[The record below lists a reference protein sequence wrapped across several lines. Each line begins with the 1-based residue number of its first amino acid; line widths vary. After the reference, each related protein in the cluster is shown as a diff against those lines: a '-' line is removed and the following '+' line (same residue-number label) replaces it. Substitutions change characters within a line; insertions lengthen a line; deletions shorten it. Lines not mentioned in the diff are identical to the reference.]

1 MVLCQIFRLCP
12 SSYLL
17 VILKCVM
24 IHILRKFNFWLSLL
38 RSFIL
43 WLLAGAIVVTEPPG
57 QAFLHLFPN
66 LAAIRSC
73 FLQSP
78 KEPASVPFVHLSF
91 WAFTPSCMVLKTRHS
106 SPGFVRPCTQEH
118 ISASLDLVRQTLKS
132 LAKASSVSLQVD
144 TRVESIGVASLPS
157 SQLSPALTEQFANFA
172 WTSLASARLALSPS
186 QPVPFPVAS
195 FIASSASA
203 KVEAALVFL
212 FFISFPQVWTLLQS
226 LYSTWA
232 LLYFFV
238 FATRSAKHVSP
249 VVFLPLALLDEDLAS
264 PFCLLPAFSFF
275 LFSFFPDF
283 FPPFFCPELFL
294 VLDFLVCLLFFPPFF
309 LYLSFHLSFALNF
322 SLYWTFW
329 FVSFFSRPSFSFFL
343 SCSSSPPFCNSSQCS
358 AFCQPP

>member
-91 WAFTPSCMVLKTRHS
+91 WAITP
-106 SPGFVRPCTQEH
+106 
-118 ISASLDLVRQTLKS
+118 SLDLVRQNLKS

-294 VLDFLVCLLFFPPFF
+294 VLDFLVCFLFFPPFF
-309 LYLSFHLSFALNF
+309 LFLSFLLFFPPFLQFFPVQRFLPASLTSLSRTRLVSAL
-322 SLYWTFW
+322 SI
-329 FVSFFSRPSFSFFL
+329 S
-343 SCSSSPPFCNSSQCS
+343 SCSARENWKRQRTRRARTIFMVVV
-358 AFCQPP
+358 